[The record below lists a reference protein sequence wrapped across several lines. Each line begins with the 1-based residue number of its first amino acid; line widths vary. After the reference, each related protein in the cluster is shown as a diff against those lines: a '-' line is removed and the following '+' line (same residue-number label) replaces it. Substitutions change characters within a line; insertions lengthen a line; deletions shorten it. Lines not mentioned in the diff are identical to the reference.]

1 MTEHNHPAP
10 LGALAGGMGDA
21 FVAFDDAVFN
31 GPGDI
36 PRKYRELIALGV
48 ALTTQCD
55 ACLKGHARA
64 AVEYGATEEELAE
77 TTYITAALRA
87 GGGIVHGMKALA
99 AVQRTGVAAPV

>member
-1 MTEHNHPAP
+1 MTQHDHPAP
-10 LGALAGGMGDA
+10 LGPLAEGMGAA
-21 FVAFDDAVFN
+21 FAAFDDAVFS
-31 GPGDI
+31 GPGEI

-64 AVEYGATEEELAE
+64 AVEHGASQEEIAE

-87 GGGIVHGMKALA
+87 GGGIVHGAKALS
-99 AVQRTGVAAPV
+99 AVKPLVEP

>member
-10 LGALAGGMGDA
+10 LGDLAGGMGAA
-21 FVAFDDAVFN
+21 FAAFDDAVFN
-31 GPGDI
+31 GPGEI

-64 AVEYGATEEELAE
+64 AVQFGATDEELAE

-87 GGGIVHGMKALA
+87 GGGLVHGMKALA
-99 AVQRTGVAAPV
+99 ATQQRTSAV

>member
-10 LGALAGGMGDA
+10 LGDLAGEMGRA

-31 GPGDI
+31 GGGEI

-64 AVEYGATEEELAE
+64 AVEHGATDEELAE

-87 GGGIVHGMKALA
+87 GGGIVHGIKALG
-99 AVQRTGVAAPV
+99 AVQRTAVG

>member
-10 LGALAGGMGDA
+10 LGELAGGMGEA
-21 FVAFDDAVFN
+21 FVAFDQAVFS
-31 GPGDI
+31 GPGEL

-64 AVEYGATEEELAE
+64 AVEHGATEEEIAE

-87 GGGIVHGMKALA
+87 GGGIVHGIKALGS
-99 AVQRTGVAAPV
+99 VQRASV

>member
-1 MTEHNHPAP
+1 MAEHTHPAP
-10 LGALAGGMGDA
+10 LGELAGGMGAA
-21 FVAFDDAVFN
+21 FVAFDAAVFSE
-31 GPGDI
+31 PGEI

-64 AVEYGATEEELAE
+64 AVDHGATEEELAE

-87 GGGIVHGMKALA
+87 GGGIVHGIKALSS
-99 AVQRTGVAAPV
+99 VQRATVS

>member
-10 LGALAGGMGDA
+10 LGDLAGGMGDA
-21 FVAFDDAVFN
+21 FVAFDHAVFS
-31 GPGDI
+31 GPGEL

-55 ACLKGHARA
+55 GCLKAHARA
-64 AVEYGATEEELAE
+64 AVEHGATEEEIAE

-87 GGGIVHGMKALA
+87 GGGIVHGIKALGSL
-99 AVQRTGVAAPV
+99 QRASV

>member
-1 MTEHNHPAP
+1 MTAHTHPAP
-10 LGALAGGMGDA
+10 LGPLASEMGEA
-21 FVAFDDAVFN
+21 FAAFDHAVFN
-31 GPGDI
+31 AAGEI

-64 AVEYGATEEELAE
+64 AVEHGATEEEIAE

-87 GGGIVHGMKALA
+87 GGGLVHGMKALSSI
-99 AVQRTGVAAPV
+99 QRAPIG